1 MSIHNRFTLVRVF
14 GAALLLVFAGALQA
28 AQWSAPLKGGG
39 TVTVDPDTNRAT
51 LRRNGVETPLWDGV
65 HQLEDGSTLTIRSG
79 TAVPNQDILRA
90 RELPKKPPAAETDQW
105 VGAPIVGYSPCEKLV
120 RRVCGVDRACSAAEA
135 CDPARQLLDMEQRE
149 RAANASPN
157 YMTPASGQCQQAEQD
172 RTFFTSCRAAGT
184 RRTQ

>member
-1 MSIHNRFTLVRVF
+1 MSTNNRFPFARIFSAV
-14 GAALLLVFAGALQA
+14 LLLVFATSLQA

-51 LRRNGVETPLWDGV
+51 LRRNGMETPLWDGV

-90 RELPKKPPAAETDQW
+90 RELPKKPPAAEADQW
-105 VGAPIVGYSPCEKLV
+105 AGAPIVGYSPCEKLV
-120 RRVCGVDRACSAAEA
+120 RRVCGVGRACSDAEA
-135 CDPARQLLDMEQRE
+135 CGPALQLLDTEQRE

-157 YMTPASGQCQQAEQD
+157 YMTPASGQCQQAGQD
-172 RTFFTSCRAAGT
+172 RTFFTSCRAAGSQ
-184 RRTQ
+184 RTQ